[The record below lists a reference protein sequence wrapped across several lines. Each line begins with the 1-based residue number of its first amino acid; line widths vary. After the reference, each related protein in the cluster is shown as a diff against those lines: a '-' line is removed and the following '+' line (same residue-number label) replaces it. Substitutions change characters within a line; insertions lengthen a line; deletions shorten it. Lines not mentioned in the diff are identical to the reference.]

1 MDLLQAMVLGLIE
14 GVTEFLPV
22 SSTGHMIVA
31 GQWLGVAQNGDN
43 KAFEVIIQLAAILAV
58 VAYDCERFTPTP
70 GHIELWK
77 KVILAF
83 IPVGIV
89 GLLLHTQI
97 KAMFTL
103 HIVAVM
109 FIVGGIVFLLVEFL
123 HRGREYAVHRVEDI
137 SYRQAMWIGIAQV
150 FALIPGTSRAG
161 ATIIGA
167 LLVEVDRKT
176 SAEFSFLLAVP
187 VMLAASG
194 FDLVRHL
201 HDFAGAE
208 FAPLLA
214 GFVVAFASAWV
225 VIRLFISFLQRFTF
239 VPFGIY
245 RILFGILLLWLAH

>member
-1 MDLLQAMVLGLIE
+1 MDLLQAMILGLVE
-14 GVTEFLPV
+14 GMTEFLPV
-22 SSTGHMIVA
+22 SSTGHMIVVS
-31 GQWLGVAQNGDN
+31 QWLGVAQNGDN
-43 KAFEVIIQLAAILAV
+43 KAFEVIIQLAAIFAV
-58 VAYDCERFTPTP
+58 IAYDCERFTPTP

-83 IPVGIV
+83 IPVGVV

-97 KAMFTL
+97 KAMFNL
-103 HIVAVM
+103 DIVAIM
-109 FIVGGIVFLLVEFL
+109 FIVGGIIFLLVEFL

-137 SYRQAMWIGIAQV
+137 SYRQALWIGIAQV

-194 FDLVRHL
+194 FDLLRHF
-201 HDFAGAE
+201 HDFE
-208 FAPLLA
+208 SVDFMPLLA
-214 GFVVAFASAWV
+214 GFVVAFVSAWL

-245 RILFGILLLWLAH
+245 RIAFGILLLWLAH